1 MAKLK
6 QAKCRICRREKVKLF
21 LRGKRCETVHCA
33 VERRPQPPG
42 QHGVKKRRAR
52 LTDYGLHL
60 REKQKIKRIYGIG
73 ERQFK
78 NYFQKAQQQTG
89 NTGENLLVLLE
100 TRLDNIL
107 YHAGW
112 ATSRVQGRQFITHGH
127 IVVDNKRVDIPSF
140 NVKAGNIITPN
151 KHESSQKLITSWRD
165 IAKKEQIP
173 SWLKI
178 KEGIQQ
184 IEVIQLPKRI
194 DIAVP
199 INEQLIVE
207 FASR

>member
-6 QAKCRICRREKVKLF
+6 QAKCKICRREKVKLF

-33 VERRPQPPG
+33 IERRPQTPG
-42 QHGVKKRRAR
+42 QHGTKKRRSR

-60 REKQKIKRIYGIG
+60 REKQKIKRIYGLG

-78 NYFQKAQQQTG
+78 NYFLKAQQQTG

-100 TRLDNIL
+100 TRLDNVL
-107 YHAGW
+107 YNAGW
-112 ATSRVQGRQFITHGH
+112 STSRVQARQFITHGH
-127 IVVDNKRVDIPSF
+127 ILVNNKRVNIPSF
-140 NVKAGNIITPN
+140 NVKTSNVITPN
-151 KHESSQKLITSWRD
+151 KHESSKKLISNWYD
-165 IAKKEQIP
+165 IAKKEQTP
-173 SWLKI
+173 NWLKI
-178 KEGIQQ
+178 KEDIQQ

-194 DIAVP
+194 DITVP